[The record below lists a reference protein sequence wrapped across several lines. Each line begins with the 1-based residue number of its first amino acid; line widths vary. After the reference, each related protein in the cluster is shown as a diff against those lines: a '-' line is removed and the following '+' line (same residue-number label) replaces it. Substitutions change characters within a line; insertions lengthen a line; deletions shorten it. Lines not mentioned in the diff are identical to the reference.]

1 MILHS
6 RIGFSSSQ
14 ARFRSGRSPMTAL
27 FVGPC
32 WGFLR
37 KSSVIF
43 ADMLKQVRLPSL
55 PSFAMPS
62 AEPNPENQSGTLGAA
77 GGHLP

>member
-1 MILHS
+1 
-6 RIGFSSSQ
+6 
-14 ARFRSGRSPMTAL
+14 MTAL

-32 WGFLR
+32 RGVLC
-37 KSSVIF
+37 KSSAIF
-43 ADMLKQVRLPSL
+43 QGMFVRVRLPSL

-77 GGHLP
+77 GGHQP